1 MWPIISGVTA
11 IVSLAFAVFVFA
23 HGVHRRRL
31 EDAKSKA
38 LAQNLES
45 TRLVTLSALEA
56 TNLIVQ
62 RAKDSTATVAELQ
75 NMARVIRGQLHVVA
89 SSLEKDEQ
97 TVSRW
102 RYGKS
107 VESLTTPV
115 PERDLQPT
123 DRTAAE

>member
-1 MWPIISGVTA
+1 M
-11 IVSLAFAVFVFA
+11 SLSFAVFVFA
-23 HGVHRRRL
+23 YGVHRQRL

-45 TRLVTLSALEA
+45 TRLVTLSTLEA

-75 NMARVIRGQLHVVA
+75 NMARIIRGQLYIVA

-97 TVSRW
+97 SLRRW
-102 RYGKS
+102 QYGKS
-107 VESLTTPV
+107 VESFTVLGSET
-115 PERDLQPT
+115 DLQPT
-123 DRTAAE
+123 DRTTAA